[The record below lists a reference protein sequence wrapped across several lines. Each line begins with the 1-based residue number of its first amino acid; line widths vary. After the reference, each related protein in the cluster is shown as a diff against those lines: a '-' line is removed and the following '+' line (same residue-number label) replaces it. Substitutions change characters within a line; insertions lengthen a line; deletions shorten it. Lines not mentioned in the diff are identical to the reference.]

1 MSLMPLLSPISIMS
15 TTSTYLQVAESQ
27 KTPTTFHNNLF
38 SESLSD
44 YSNESRTESEPA
56 SPRSEESTQRV
67 LLLKGAREQY
77 ALVNDHAIPSILH
90 ESEILVKV

>member
-1 MSLMPLLSPISIMS
+1 MS
-15 TTSTYLQVAESQ
+15 TTSTCLQVEEFH

-38 SESLSD
+38 SKPLSD
-44 YSNESRTESEPA
+44 YSNESRSESEPA

-77 ALVNDHAIPSILH
+77 ALVNDHAIPSVLH
-90 ESEILVKV
+90 EGEILVKV